1 MKLLKTIREL
11 VTEAEENYYKVS
23 LNSNNPKEVEEMER
37 RFEESLRLLEIYGGV
52 ETEEES

>member
-23 LNSNNPKEVEEMER
+23 LNSDNPKEVEEMER
-37 RFEESLRLLEIYGGV
+37 RLEESLRLLEIYVGV